1 MNLFQTYLI
10 KHACCGCE
18 SMDGID
24 TESMLIEKLESI
36 LASMNKP
43 ELEHSAPVADK
54 VLEITVIKESAD
66 SKLIKGLISYGLKI
80 VPELVPVYE
89 QPEAPESK
97 SKPLVDKYVPDV
109 DKSTQNYKSLLP
121 NFEVPYSSSQIEP
134 KVPVSTA
141 LA

>member
-1 MNLFQTYLI
+1 MNLFQIHLI

-18 SMDGID
+18 SMDDID
-24 TESMLIEKLESI
+24 TESMLMEKLESM

-54 VLEITVIKESAD
+54 VLEVTVIKESANSD
-66 SKLIKGLISYGLKI
+66 LVKGLVYYGLKFA
-80 VPELVPVYE
+80 PNLVPVYE

-109 DKSTQNYKSLLP
+109 NKSTQDYKSLLP
-121 NFEVPYSSSQIEP
+121 AEVFDSSSQTQP